1 MYAVRSWSVRNSAQ
15 LEKLYNRFEG
25 VFVKLGPLL
34 ERVGY
39 ARAEKP
45 VAILE
50 RTVKGFLFDCQMCGV
65 CVLSST
71 GMACPMNCPKQLRNG
86 PCGGVR
92 SDGNC
97 EVTPEMRCVWVEAA
111 KGASNMQS
119 GAAIQLVQPPVDK
132 RLQGRSSW
140 LRVIR
145 EKSAQTKNAKTVN
158 AQSSSA
164 AGS

>member
-1 MYAVRSWSVRNSAQ
+1 MYAVRLWSVRNSAR

-25 VFVKLGPLL
+25 VFVKLGPVLD
-34 ERVGY
+34 RVGY
-39 ARAEKP
+39 ERAEKP

-50 RTVKGFLFDCQMCGV
+50 RSVKGFLFDCQMCGK

-97 EVTPEMRCVWVEAA
+97 EVVPSMRCVWMEATQ
-111 KGASNMQS
+111 GASNMQS
-119 GAAIQLVQPPVDK
+119 GATIHQVQPPVNNQ
-132 RLQGRSSW
+132 LQGQSSW

-145 EKSAQTKNAKTVN
+145 EKNAGIADAEPHTVT
-158 AQSSSA
+158 SH
-164 AGS
+164 

>member
-1 MYAVRSWSVRNSAQ
+1 MYAMRLWSVRNSAA
-15 LEKLYNRFEG
+15 LEKLYIRFEG

-34 ERVGY
+34 DRIGY
-39 ARAEKP
+39 ERAEKP
-45 VAILE
+45 VTIVE
-50 RTVKGFLFDCQMCGV
+50 RAVKGFLFDCQMCGK

-92 SDGNC
+92 NDGNC
-97 EVTPEMRCVWVEAA
+97 EVIADMRCVWVEAIE
-111 KGASNMQS
+111 GASHMQG
-119 GAAIQLVQPPVDK
+119 GAAIQQVQLPINHK
-132 RLQGRSSW
+132 LQGRSSW

-145 EKSAQTKNAKTVN
+145 EKNATNPDVD
-158 AQSSSA
+158 QSVV